1 MRALA
6 IALGLAATS
15 LAILPAWADE
25 TTHWRL
31 FVADHAEPV
40 VTAIE
45 LADGAVAGRFELE
58 APATLY
64 TTASRAAVFAVQG
77 AANRVSAIT
86 SGIAIEDHGDH
97 GDIDV
102 TSPELLEASLAGER
116 PVHFVEHHGQIA
128 VFFDGS
134 GQASVIAEG
143 DWLSGNA
150 SAVDLT
156 SAAPHHGVAAPM
168 GDYMLLT
175 RPNADDP
182 SALPVGI
189 DVIDPE
195 GAQVGELHPC
205 PDLHGEASSGNTLA
219 IACATGLL
227 LATQTASGPQITHL
241 PYPSSL
247 PDGKSTT
254 LLGGVA
260 MQYWLGNYGAD
271 KVVIIDPSAEESFRL
286 VDLPAR
292 RVHFAIDPVA
302 VTYAYIFTENGK
314 LNRLDVL
321 SGEID
326 ASLDVTAPYSM
337 DGEWSLPRPRIAV
350 AGGEIA
356 VTDPLAGQVHL
367 VDAGTFTLARTLE
380 VDGMPYNVVAI
391 GASGETHD

>member
-6 IALGLAATS
+6 IALGLAAPS
-15 LAILPAWADE
+15 LAILPAWAGE

-58 APATLY
+58 GPATLY

-116 PVHFVEHHGQIA
+116 PVHFVEHHGKIA

-134 GQASVIAEG
+134 GQASVIAES

-150 SAVDLT
+150 SAVDLA

-175 RPNADDP
+175 RPNADDT

-205 PDLHGEASSGNTLA
+205 PDLHGEA
-219 IACATGLL
+219 
-227 LATQTASGPQITHL
+227 
-241 PYPSSL
+241 
-247 PDGKSTT
+247 
-254 LLGGVA
+254 
-260 MQYWLGNYGAD
+260 
-271 KVVIIDPSAEESFRL
+271 
-286 VDLPAR
+286 AR
-292 RVHFAIDPVA
+292 R
-302 VTYAYIFTENGK
+302 
-314 LNRLDVL
+314 
-321 SGEID
+321 
-326 ASLDVTAPYSM
+326 
-337 DGEWSLPRPRIAV
+337 
-350 AGGEIA
+350 
-356 VTDPLAGQVHL
+356 
-367 VDAGTFTLARTLE
+367 
-380 VDGMPYNVVAI
+380 
-391 GASGETHD
+391 